1 MLPAI
6 LDFEASGL
14 GRGSYP
20 IEVGYVLSDGHSNC
34 MLIRPEPDWQNWD
47 PEAEALHGISRE
59 HLLQHGRSVSEVA
72 RCLNNSLAGKTLYSD
87 AWGNDQS
94 WLALLFE
101 CAGMRAHFRL
111 ESLRSLLSEAQAQV
125 WHSVRQTVIRESR
138 LERHRASSDARML
151 QQTFLRSRELT
162 RQRASVPLRRPA

>member
-1 MLPAI
+1 MMIPAI

-34 MLIRPEPDWQNWD
+34 MLIRPEPDWLDWD
-47 PEAEALHGISRE
+47 PEAESLHGISRE
-59 HLLQHGRSVSEVA
+59 QLLRHGRSVTEVA
-72 RCLNNSLAGKTLYSD
+72 RCLNHSLAGKTLYSD

-101 CAGMRAHFRL
+101 CAGMAAHFRL
-111 ESLRSLLSEAQAQV
+111 EALRSLLSETQAQL
-125 WHSVRQTVIRESR
+125 WHGTRQAVICDSR
-138 LERHRASSDARML
+138 LERHRASSDARIL
-151 QQTFLRSRELT
+151 QQTFIRTRELAGS
-162 RQRASVPLRRPA
+162 RSVLRRPA

>member
-1 MLPAI
+1 MIPAI

-20 IEVGYVLSDGHSNC
+20 IEVGYILSDGHSNC
-34 MLIRPEPDWQNWD
+34 MLIRPEPDWLEWD
-47 PEAEALHGISRE
+47 EQAERLHGISRE
-59 HLLQHGRSVSEVA
+59 QLQRHGRSVAEVA
-72 RCLNNSLAGKTLYSD
+72 RLLNHSLAGKTLYSD

-101 CAGMRAHFRL
+101 CAGIPAHFRL

-125 WHSVRQTVIRESR
+125 WHSVRQTVIQGSR
-138 LERHRASSDARML
+138 LKRHRASSDARIL
-151 QQTFLRSRELT
+151 QQTFLLSREL
-162 RQRASVPLRRPA
+162 AAA